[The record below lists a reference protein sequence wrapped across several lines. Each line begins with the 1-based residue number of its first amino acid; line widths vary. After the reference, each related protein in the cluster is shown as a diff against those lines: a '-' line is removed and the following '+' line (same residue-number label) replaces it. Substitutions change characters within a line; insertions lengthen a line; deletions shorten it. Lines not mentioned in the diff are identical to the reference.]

1 MNNLKTAHRNMMQG
15 LTVIMSSD
23 RKLKDIKKN
32 SKKQMEH
39 LNTLEMETAR
49 IKTKKEAMFLSL
61 MM

>member
-1 MNNLKTAHRNMMQG
+1 VNNLKTAHRNMMQG

>member
-1 MNNLKTAHRNMMQG
+1 MQG